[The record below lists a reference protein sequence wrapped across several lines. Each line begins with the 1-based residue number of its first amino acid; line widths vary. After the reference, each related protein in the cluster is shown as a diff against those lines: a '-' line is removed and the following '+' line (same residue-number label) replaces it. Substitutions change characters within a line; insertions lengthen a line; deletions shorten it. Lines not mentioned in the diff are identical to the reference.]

1 MEDILPD
8 TDNIDIEGQTSNSVC
23 HMAEGQGN
31 SDTEERIANFIS
43 DGQTS
48 QWFNEFK
55 TTFERHE
62 DREVRNDVLLMKLP
76 ACSRVPLEQYTPKQ
90 WHFGLHNRDVLHP
103 SESEDLKIALAAA
116 SELGPWDE
124 FCASVVDDPVGVLR
138 AYGLDH
144 SEPKFSIR
152 QMQCLLTLDALTIF
166 LVFAKGTYK
175 DIFDDRTQIR
185 ARLTALLKPW
195 LEYYSLY
202 DDLFLF
208 ENQIPIALLRKV
220 ISPYY
225 EKLIGPNSTLMDQQY
240 MLDMILKANVSR
252 MCGHIFVLTEDH
264 WAKIEKA
271 YPQGELENCPHI
283 VGCVYRIL
291 CGQNL
296 KRRSGE
302 TTITIQSATA
312 LKKAGI
318 HIKAIEGVLDEVGF
332 RKRCLFLPIVKLY
345 DQTESRLRN
354 LAMYE
359 VMQDDDSLKCPFGEY
374 LQLMRSLIKEV
385 GDVKHL
391 IDCGVIENKLWT
403 DKNAFQMWNSLQSD
417 LIFPPNSQEYGDMV
431 SEINKQCKSSLNVM
445 RTEFYQLFCSR
456 PWYVIAVITATIV
469 TVGTCIQAYTSVI
482 GSDKMQPHF
491 PP

>member
-8 TDNIDIEGQTSNSVC
+8 TDNIDIEGQTSNSVS
-23 HMAEGQGN
+23 HVSEGQGN
-31 SDTEERIANFIS
+31 SDTEEQIANFIS
-43 DGQTS
+43 EEQTS

-55 TTFERHE
+55 TTFQRHE
-62 DREVRNDVLLMKLP
+62 AREVRDDVLVRKLP
-76 ACSRVPLEQYTPKQ
+76 ACYRVPLEQYTPKLWQ
-90 WHFGLHNRDVLHP
+90 FGLHNRDVLHP

-124 FCASVVDDPVGVLR
+124 VCASVVDDPVGVLR

-152 QMQCLLTLDALTIF
+152 QMQCLLTLDALTTF
-166 LVFAKGTYK
+166 LVFAKGTYC
-175 DIFDDRTQIR
+175 DIFDERTQIG
-185 ARLTALLKPW
+185 ARLTALLKPS
-195 LEYYSLY
+195 LEYLRLY
-202 DDLFLF
+202 TDLFLVD
-208 ENQIPIALLRKV
+208 NQIPIALLRKV

-225 EKLIGPNSTLMDQQY
+225 EKLIGPNSTLMDQQL
-240 MLDMILKANVSR
+240 MLDMILKANASR
-252 MCGHIFVLTEDH
+252 MCWHIFVLTEDH

-271 YPQGELENCPHI
+271 YPQGELENCEHI
-283 VGCVYRIL
+283 VACVYRIL

-296 KRRSGE
+296 KRRSGA
-302 TTITIQSATA
+302 TIITIQSATA

-345 DQTESRLRN
+345 DHTESHLRS

-359 VMQDDDSLKCPFGEY
+359 YMDYYDSRKCPFGEY
-374 LQLMRSLIKEV
+374 LRLMTSLIKEV

-391 IDCGVIENKLWT
+391 IDCGVIQNELRT
-403 DKNAFQMWNSLQSD
+403 DKNAFQMWNSLQSH
-417 LIFPPNSQEYGDMV
+417 LIFPPNSQEYEDMV
-431 SEINKQCKSSLNVM
+431 SKINKQCKSSLNVM

-482 GSDKMQPHF
+482 GSNKMQPHF
-491 PP
+491 SP

>member
-8 TDNIDIEGQTSNSVC
+8 TDNIDIEGQTSNSVS
-23 HMAEGQGN
+23 HVSEGQGN
-31 SDTEERIANFIS
+31 SDTEEQIANFIS
-43 DGQTS
+43 EEQTS

-55 TTFERHE
+55 TTFQRHE
-62 DREVRNDVLLMKLP
+62 AREVRDDVLVRKLP
-76 ACSRVPLEQYTPKQ
+76 ACYRVPLEQYTPKLWQ
-90 WHFGLHNRDVLHP
+90 FGLHNRDVLHP

-124 FCASVVDDPVGVLR
+124 VCASVVDDPVGVLR

-152 QMQCLLTLDALTIF
+152 QMQCLLTLDALTTF
-166 LVFAKGTYK
+166 LVFAKGTYRN
-175 DIFDDRTQIR
+175 IFDERTQIG
-185 ARLTALLKPW
+185 ARLTSLLKPS
-195 LEYYSLY
+195 LEYYHLY
-202 DDLFLF
+202 TDLFLVD
-208 ENQIPIALLRKV
+208 NQIPIALLRKV

-225 EKLIGPNSTLMDQQY
+225 EKLIGPNSTLMDQQL
-240 MLDMILKANVSR
+240 MLDMILKAYASR
-252 MCGHIFVLTEDH
+252 MCRNIFVLTEDH
-264 WAKIEKA
+264 SAKIQTA
-271 YPQGELENCPHI
+271 YPKGELANCPHI
-283 VGCVYRIL
+283 LACVYRIL
-291 CGQNL
+291 CGKNL
-296 KRRSGE
+296 ERRAAE

-318 HIKAIEGVLDEVGF
+318 QIKAIEGVLDEVAF

-345 DQTESRLRN
+345 DLTESAFRN
-354 LAMYE
+354 LAMHE
-359 VMQDDDSLKCPFGEY
+359 VMQDYNSFKCPFGEY
-374 LQLMRSLIKEV
+374 LRLMTDLIKEE
-385 GDVKHL
+385 GDAKHL
-391 IDCGVIENKLWT
+391 IDCGVIQNELCT
-403 DKNAFQMWNSLQSD
+403 DNNAFQMWSSLQSD
-417 LIFPPNSQEYGDMV
+417 LYFDYSSEEYGDMV